1 VVARCNRLRIVRC
14 YANCLCSAGL
24 SSWTTG
30 TVDFSVWRY
39 LKSAFLV
46 TVDVPSLGRVPV
58 NVLGAAA
65 FGILGFAQPAFWLL
79 GLAIEAAIIPT
90 LAFNPRFQKVVEAQS
105 LQLSQGD
112 ADQKRAVLVKLLE
125 TSAQQR
131 LWGLAKK
138 CDQVLDV
145 FRSQQAEDYIIDSND
160 QALKNLEW
168 VYLKLLVARHHL
180 LSPSSETEQSLEKK
194 IQELENDLKDGE
206 ETESLRQSKTATLNI
221 LKKRQAT
228 MRQKKQTLEEIESDL
243 TRIDNQVDLILENAT
258 VQGKPQTISADI
270 ELASDLLGGSIFG
283 EDESAINVLDQT
295 YGQQKTKTQKETA

>member
-1 VVARCNRLRIVRC
+1 M
-14 YANCLCSAGL
+14 
-24 SSWTTG
+24 
-30 TVDFSVWRY
+30 WRY

-46 TVDVPSLGRVPV
+46 SVDVPSLGRVPV
-58 NVLGAAA
+58 NVLAATA

-79 GLAIEAAIIPT
+79 GLAIEATVVPA

-105 LQLSQGD
+105 LELSQGD
-112 ADQKRAVLVKLLE
+112 VEKKRQALVKLLE
-125 TSAQQR
+125 SGAQQR

-138 CDQVLDV
+138 CSQVLDV
-145 FRSQQAEDYIIDSND
+145 YRSQQSEDYIIDSND

-180 LSPSSETEQSLEKK
+180 LSPTSETEQTLQKK
-194 IQELENDLKDGE
+194 IQEFEGELQKGE

-221 LKKRQAT
+221 LKKRLAT
-228 MRQKKQTLEEIESDL
+228 MRQKQQTLEEIESDL

-270 ELASDLLGGSIFG
+270 ELASDLLGGSVFG
-283 EDESAINVLDQT
+283 EDESAVSALEQT
-295 YGQQKTKTQKETA
+295 YGRQKSKPQKELA